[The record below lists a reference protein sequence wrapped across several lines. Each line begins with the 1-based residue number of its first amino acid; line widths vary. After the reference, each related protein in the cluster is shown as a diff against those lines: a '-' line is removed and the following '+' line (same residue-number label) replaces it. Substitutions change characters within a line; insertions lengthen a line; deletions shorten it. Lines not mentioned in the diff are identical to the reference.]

1 MNKNSS
7 FYEVILKIL
16 RVLVVA
22 AIAVTIISHFIEL
35 SKNEKMVIEITPT
48 SRTVSDIFS
57 TPEDPP
63 ETVPEI
69 QESHAESLPDA
80 PAATTTVPTTA
91 ETDPENSGALPAAT
105 EYQASSPDNSAASTT
120 AAVTTSAAPDV
131 TPTPEKTS
139 TQSGLININSAGIS
153 ELMTLTGIGEVKAA
167 AIIEYRETNGAFKN
181 IDELLNVKGIGEK
194 TLAKIRGKITV

>member
-22 AIAVTIISHFIEL
+22 AIAVTIVSHFVEL
-35 SKNEKMVIEITPT
+35 SKNEKMVIEIMPT

-57 TPEDPP
+57 APEDPP
-63 ETVPEI
+63 ETIPDSPE
-69 QESHAESLPDA
+69 ESFPDA
-80 PAATTTVPTTA
+80 PAATTAISTVA
-91 ETDPENSGALPAAT
+91 ETDPESSGALPAAT
-105 EYQASSPDNSAASTT
+105 EYQASSPDSSADSTT
-120 AAVTTSAAPDV
+120 AATTTSAVPDM
-131 TPTPEKTS
+131 TSAPEKAS
-139 TQSGLININSAGIS
+139 TQSGLININSAGLS
-153 ELMTLTGIGEVKAA
+153 ELMTLTGIGEVKAT
-167 AIIEYRETNGAFKN
+167 AIIEYRKTNGAFKN